1 MAHPL
6 ETILPTALEQ
16 LRQLTNVNTVV
27 GAPIHISETTCII
40 PVSRTSMGFVNGG
53 GEYAPNNAVLRSGA
67 AADGA
72 AGYPFAGTIAA
83 GVSMK
88 PTAFLAVTAD
98 GVRMLP
104 VEERET
110 CARLATLLPEL
121 VREIVGAV
129 RSLRGDV
136 AE

>member
-16 LRQLTNVNTVV
+16 LRQLADVNTVV
-27 GAPIHISETTCII
+27 GSPIHINETTCVI
-40 PVSRTSMGFVNGG
+40 PVSRTSLGFLNGG
-53 GEYAPNNAVLRSGA
+53 GEYAPKNAVLKSGA
-67 AADGA
+67 ASDGA
-72 AGYPFAGTIAA
+72 QGYPFAGTIAA

-98 GVRMLP
+98 GVRLLP

-110 CARLATLLPEL
+110 CARIVALLPEL
-121 VREIVGAV
+121 VREVVAAIGACK
-129 RSLRGDV
+129 RDS